1 MNATQQQ
8 VADLAILNHGA
19 CAQCTRDG
27 VIVWHS
33 LEECARLHREQLARE
48 AGRAAS

>member
-33 LEECARLHREQLARE
+33 IEECAQLQRALDARK
-48 AGRAAS
+48 AQR